1 MKIIISPA
9 KKMINSNDDFLPESI
24 PVFLSETQ
32 SLLNEIRIY
41 TKEELKNVLECND
54 QLLNLNHERFQ
65 NMNLNKNTSCALMSY
80 VGLQYQHMG
89 SQLFSLEEIDYLQK
103 TLRILSGFYGILK
116 PMDGIVPYRLE
127 MQAKLKST
135 NLYNFWGR
143 KLYDELVKDDH
154 LILNLAS
161 KEYSQCIKSH
171 QKNEVAII
179 DVDFVC
185 EHKGKLTTKATE
197 AKMCRGSM
205 VRFCAVHQIKDIKE
219 LFTFS
224 EYGYSYDPELST
236 ETKLV
241 FKKSNLNPAMK

>member
-24 PVFLSETQ
+24 PVFLTETQ
-32 SLLNEIRIY
+32 SLLDEIRTY

-65 NMNLNKNTSCALMSY
+65 AMNLNRNTSCALMSY

-89 SQLFSLEEIDYLQK
+89 SQLFSLEEIDYLQN

-135 NLYNFWGR
+135 NLYDFWNR
-143 KLYDELVKDDH
+143 KLYDELTKEDD

-161 KEYSQCIKSH
+161 KEYSQCIKSY
-171 QKNEVAII
+171 QKDNVTII

-205 VRFCAVHQIKDIKE
+205 VRFCAIHQIKDIKE
-219 LFTFS
+219 LLSFS
-224 EYGYSYDPELST
+224 EYGYSYDSEISS